1 MQFIIQQIPNLFTL
15 TNLFCGC
22 MAIVYGFSLELE
34 KAGYFIFA
42 SAFFDF
48 IDGFVA
54 RLLKVHSEIGK
65 QLDSLADVVSF
76 GVAPGLILF
85 QFLIITQYAYF
96 TPIEERPFNTMAFA
110 SLGFLVSIFSAYRL
124 AKFNTLKDTSSD
136 FIGLPTPAM
145 AFLVASIPV
154 VLVNQV
160 GMNIYFP
167 PNDLVQAVMSLGAYH
182 FESEIIF
189 TDFIYRPYNIL
200 GISIVLSLLMVSPF
214 RFISLKFIGIGFK
227 RNAYRYIFIIL
238 CLMVFI
244 YLYIENLTL
253 FSLPLFIVIH
263 IALSLISNLP
273 FLKTNTQHEIQS
285 RN

>member
-1 MQFIIQQIPNLFTL
+1 MRFIIQQIPNLFTL
-15 TNLFCGC
+15 ANLFCGC

-34 KAGYFIFA
+34 KAGYFIFLG
-42 SAFFDF
+42 AFFDF

-85 QFLIITQYAYF
+85 QFLTISQCAYF
-96 TPIEERPFNTMAFA
+96 IPIEERTFNIMAFA

-154 VLVNQV
+154 VLVDQV

-167 PNDLVQAVMSLGAYH
+167 PSDLVQAVMTLGAYH
-182 FESEIIF
+182 FESEVIF
-189 TDFIYRPYNIL
+189 ADFIYRPYNLI
-200 GISIVLSLLMVSPF
+200 GIIVVLSFLMVSPF
-214 RFISLKFIGIGFK
+214 RFISLKFKGIGLK
-227 RNAYRYIFIIL
+227 KNIYRYIFLIL
-238 CLMVFI
+238 CLLVFI

-253 FSLPLFIVIH
+253 FSLPLFIIIH

-273 FLKTNTQHEIQS
+273 FFKTNSQHEIQS
-285 RN
+285 

>member
-15 TNLFCGC
+15 ANLFCGC

-42 SAFFDF
+42 GAFFDF

-54 RLLKVHSEIGK
+54 RLLKVNSEIGK

-85 QFLIITQYAYF
+85 QFLIITQFEYF
-96 TPIEERPFNTMAFA
+96 TPIEKRSFNTMAIA
-110 SLGFLVSIFSAYRL
+110 SLGFLVTLFSAYRL

-154 VLVNQV
+154 VLENQV

-167 PNDLVQAVMSLGAYH
+167 PNDLVQAVMTFGAYH
-182 FESEIIF
+182 FESEVIF
-189 TDFIYRPYNIL
+189 ADFIYRPYNII
-200 GISIVLSLLMVSPF
+200 GISIVLSFLMVSPF
-214 RFISLKFIGIGFK
+214 RFISLKFKGIGFK
-227 RNAYRYIFIIL
+227 KNAFRYIFLIL
-238 CLMVFI
+238 CLMVII

-285 RN
+285 